1 MILLARETPVA
12 ANLSHV
18 DHGGNLQHNHSGG
31 IHDTSHN
38 RKSIYKKKSMSKE
51 RDVEMSTVCL
61 LCHLDMCPLPCPG
74 AKGTRGETLYDATFI
89 HDDCNLHLL
98 CGPS

>member
-1 MILLARETPVA
+1 MA

-38 RKSIYKKKSMSKE
+38 RKIIYKKKALVKE
-51 RDVEMSTVCL
+51 RDVDMSTVACFVIWTCAHFHVLGQRVAGVILSMMPL
-61 LCHLDMCPLPCPG
+61 LLTM
-74 AKGTRGETLYDATFI
+74 TVTFT
-89 HDDCNLHLL
+89 CFVAQVE
-98 CGPS
+98 

>member
-31 IHDTSHN
+31 IYDTSHN
-38 RKSIYKKKSMSKE
+38 RKSIYKKKALVKE

-61 LCHLDMCPLPCPG
+61 LCHWNMGSFYVLGQGVP
-74 AKGTRGETLYDATFI
+74 RE
-89 HDDCNLHLL
+89 
-98 CGPS
+98 